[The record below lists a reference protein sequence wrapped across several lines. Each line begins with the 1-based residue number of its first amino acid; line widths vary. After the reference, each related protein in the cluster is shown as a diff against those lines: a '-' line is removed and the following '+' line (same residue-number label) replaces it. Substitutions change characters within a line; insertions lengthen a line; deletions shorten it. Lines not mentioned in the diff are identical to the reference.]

1 MRYTDMSPNIRK
13 RHGWYSLYSIITTRP
28 IIYLYV
34 WNERQKGS
42 KSHAATTDT
51 KLGLKKEYYTPRICK
66 ILGLANHI
74 PGRED
79 FGWDQI
85 LDLANHIPGSQG
97 LVVSDSGSRQSKTCR
112 YCVAVALNMST
123 GLC

>member
-1 MRYTDMSPNIRK
+1 MEMRYTDMSPNIRK

-74 PGRED
+74 P
-79 FGWDQI
+79 
-85 LDLANHIPGSQG
+85 
-97 LVVSDSGSRQSKTCR
+97 DSEGQQVLRGCELEHVNKCYVRSGPRTSP
-112 YCVAVALNMST
+112 
-123 GLC
+123 